1 MHFLTPSRV
10 SEFRAVAFAHKI
22 PFAIFV
28 MLSAVVELAAA
39 LTSAVAFSSIEG
51 GSTLILG
58 DRDRSA
64 ATSEASIAN
73 PLWGIPLK
81 DLTATR
87 NRPIFSSSRRAVTP
101 AVDAAPYMPPQATKP
116 SAPEQLPLLLVGT
129 VAGHKASIGIFL
141 DRSANI
147 FLRLKAGEQH
157 KGWMLREVRSHEIV
171 LKNGDRT
178 TTLSL
183 PAPPEPVTPDN
194 EDDSK
199 RSAR

>member
-1 MHFLTPSRV
+1 VFT
-10 SEFRAVAFAHKI
+10 AVTFAHKI

-28 MLSAVVELAAA
+28 MLSAAVGLAVA
-39 LTSAVAFSSIEG
+39 LTSASALSSIEG
-51 GSTLILG
+51 GSAPILG

-87 NRPIFSSSRRAVTP
+87 NRPIFSSSRRAVAP
-101 AVDAAPYMPPQATKP
+101 AVDAAPFVPPQATKP
-116 SAPEQLPLLLVGT
+116 SESERLPLLLVGT

-147 FLRLKAGEQH
+147 FLRLKAGEEH

-183 PAPPEPVTPDN
+183 PAPLEPVTPDS

-199 RSAR
+199 RPAQ